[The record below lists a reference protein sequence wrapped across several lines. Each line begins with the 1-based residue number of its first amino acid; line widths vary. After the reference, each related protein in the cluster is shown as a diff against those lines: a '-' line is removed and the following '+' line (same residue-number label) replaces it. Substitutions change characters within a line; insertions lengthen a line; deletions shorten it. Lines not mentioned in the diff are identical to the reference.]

1 MNDQEIRMW
10 AVQQVMNKYHD
21 ADQAIAEAEKLY
33 QFVAGRPKDQWGDIT
48 VRCAQG
54 A

>member
-10 AVQQVMNKYHD
+10 AVEQVLTEYRD

-33 QFVAGRPKDQWGDIT
+33 QFVAGRPKDQWGAIT
-48 VRCAQG
+48 VEAG